1 MNFNEVKNYVQEVYR
16 SLLATYSHVPRYG
29 QRLMIAEIVNSLK
42 PLFDKPEAKSP
53 IVTIEAG
60 TGTGKTLAYIV
71 SVIPIAKALNLKVVI
86 STATIALQEQIVLK
100 DLPDILKGCDL
111 DFSFALAKGRARYLC
126 LSKLDLLLRGDDS
139 LQALSDLYGEEI
151 VETENALIFDQ
162 MSEALTA
169 GDWDG
174 DRDNWISSLDNSV
187 WSSLT
192 IDSGQCVGSKCSH
205 FHNCSFFQ
213 ARDGLD
219 QVDCIVSNH
228 DLVLS
233 DLALGGGAILPPPE
247 ECIYVFDEAHHL
259 PIKSNKHF
267 AYSTRLKSVID
278 WLERSEKLMQTV
290 YADENFEVITHATV
304 NKVVSSM
311 KRDLDDLWPLVS
323 KYFEEFK
330 VGNSVHDRQYVFDL
344 GLVPDELRDLS
355 QNLAILFKRFSDML
369 SEYIDAVKENLEA
382 SKPQLVRDLAE
393 LWFPLLSSIKSRAD
407 ANYELWKGFSVKD
420 KSDVAP
426 KARWLSAI
434 DGAAIPDIEVSISP
448 VSAAD
453 DLTEK
458 LWSSCR
464 AAILTSATLSD
475 MGAFSML
482 KMRAGTPLDGIY
494 LSIPSPFDFAN
505 VAVLEVPRMHCEP
518 SNTDLHSAMI
528 SQAIPRL
535 VSEPGGALMLFQSR
549 RQMEEVILSMPKEW
563 REKILCQDDFQKS
576 QLLAFHRKQVDE
588 GKCSLIFGLASFA
601 EGIDLPG
608 DYCRHVLIAKIPFSV
623 PNDPIESTLSKW
635 IESNGSNPF
644 MSLSVPDATFRLL
657 QASGRLLRNE
667 ADTGRITIFDE
678 RLVTK
683 RYGKLMLDALP
694 PYKKELFSTI
704 LTVD

>member
-1 MNFNEVKNYVQEVYR
+1 MNHNEVKNYVQEVYR
-16 SLLATYSHVPRYG
+16 SLLATYDHIPRYG

-42 PLFDKPEAKSP
+42 PLFGENEVTPP

-71 SVIPIAKALNLKVVI
+71 SILPIAKALKLKVII
-86 STATIALQEQIVLK
+86 STATVALQEQIVIK
-100 DLPDILKGCDL
+100 DLPDILKGSDL
-111 DFSFALAKGRARYLC
+111 DFSYALAKGRARYLC
-126 LSKLDLLLRGDDS
+126 LSKLDLMLRGDES
-139 LQALSDLYGEEI
+139 REALSDLYGEET
-151 VETENALIFDQ
+151 VEFESAPIFEE
-162 MSEALTA
+162 MSEALTS
-169 GDWDG
+169 GSWDG
-174 DRDNWISSLDNSV
+174 DRDSWSSSLENSV

-205 FHNCSFFQ
+205 FRNCCFFQ

-233 DLALGGGAILPPPE
+233 DLALGGGAILPSPE

-267 AYSTRLKSVID
+267 AYSTRVKSAID
-278 WLERSEKLMQTV
+278 WLERSEKLIETV
-290 YADENFEVITHATV
+290 RTGENFEADTFTQVS
-304 NKVVSSM
+304 KVVFSL
-311 KRDLDDLWPLVS
+311 KRDLDYIWSLLL
-323 KYFEEFK
+323 
-330 VGNSVHDRQYVFDL
+330 QYVEESKEDKTFNSSSYVFEL

-355 QNLAILFKRFSDML
+355 QNLAILFKRFSDGL
-369 SEYIDAVKENLEA
+369 CNYVDAVKDNLEP
-382 SKPQLVRDLAE
+382 SKPRSVRDQAE
-393 LWFPLLSSIKSRAD
+393 LLSPLLSSIKLRAD
-407 ANYELWKGFSVKD
+407 ANYELWKGFSIKD
-420 KSDVAP
+420 KLDTAP

-434 DGAAIPDIEVSISP
+434 DGATFVDIEISISP

-453 DLTEK
+453 NLTDK
-458 LWSSCR
+458 LWSTCK

-475 MGAFSML
+475 LGAFSML
-482 KMRAGTPLDGIY
+482 KMRAGTPQDGKY

-505 VAVLEVPRMHCEP
+505 VAVLEVPRLHCEP
-518 SNTDLHSAMI
+518 SNTELHSEII
-528 SQAIPRL
+528 SKAIPKL
-535 VSEPGGALMLFQSR
+535 ISEPGGALMLFQSR
-549 RQMEEVILSMPKEW
+549 RQMEEVILRISAEW

-608 DYCRHVLIAKIPFSV
+608 DYCKHVLIAKIPFAV

-635 IESNGSNPF
+635 IEFNGSNPF
-644 MSLSVPDATFRLL
+644 MTLSVPDATFRLL

-667 ADTGRITIFDE
+667 ADAGRITIFDE

-694 PYKKELFSTI
+694 PYKRELFLTT